1 MEKSIRKSV
10 TAFGIFASGLV
21 AGYAVSVLSG
31 KLSLRSSLFPSTFGS
46 ISIPKILP
54 VIPDFEKE
62 RISIDVE
69 THLGYNE

>member
-1 MEKSIRKSV
+1 MEKSIRKPV
-10 TAFGIFASGLV
+10 TAVGIFTMGLA
-21 AGYAVSVLSG
+21 AGFAASVLSG
-31 KLSLRSSLFPSTFGS
+31 KLCSRASLYPSTFDS
-46 ISIPKILP
+46 LSIPKILP